1 MPGANF
7 SCKIIE
13 KKGITA
19 ISKNKLKNMEKIIE
33 ICIQAGGR
41 FFDVA
46 NSHSLGEMALKAGVK
61 GFFNLGHFGA
71 SKVIKM

>member
-33 ICIQAGGR
+33 IYKR
-41 FFDVA
+41 
-46 NSHSLGEMALKAGVK
+46 KT
-61 GFFNLGHFGA
+61 
-71 SKVIKM
+71 KVTKRET